1 MSGVLWGIKAVI
13 ISILFILLVQHIFDI
28 VYSKYLPSMKDSH
41 NNNNSNLNRHLNM
54 ATNNYESNPNDI
66 YDDQDQDQDQDQH
79 QDQHQDHKQIQDMQS
94 FSRSDMKQIL
104 TQHLIS
110 NKA

>member
-41 NNNNSNLNRHLNM
+41 NNNNSN
-54 ATNNYESNPNDI
+54 
-66 YDDQDQDQDQDQH
+66 
-79 QDQHQDHKQIQDMQS
+79 
-94 FSRSDMKQIL
+94 
-104 TQHLIS
+104 
-110 NKA
+110 